1 MGKNIIICSDGTGN
15 TFDSRVTNVT
25 HLIECLALDNHKQQV
40 AVYDQGVGTS
50 VHRCSKVDAYR
61 NSLKDKE
68 ALRVLPPPLE
78 SRFRPK
84 AWLDRGR
91 GLLFGYGLKEN
102 VREMYRELSALY
114 EGPDD
119 RVFLFGFSRG
129 AFTVRALA
137 GLLYRCQLPQYG
149 VADFDAR
156 FNRAWELYEP
166 MLGDE
171 TATMRFRTEQR
182 WCPIH
187 LLGIWDTVKSYG
199 GLNPVMLPH
208 LRHNPIVKYV
218 RHALALH
225 EHRAWFQPTTWGLLD
240 LDREGAMTRLK
251 KEDFRSYEQQDIGE
265 VWFAGCHSD
274 IGGGDN
280 EEVTARI
287 ALRWMLGEAVNID
300 QGIRLNDRGKALLAE
315 GDPSESP
322 EIHDVWNLRWWT
334 MEQVLRKEI
343 DNSGMYPVKKWAWGS
358 NGKRE
363 PAKLRRCDGKVFL
376 HSTVD
381 STQLIPGRI
390 EQCHTK
396 SLPKESDSSVE
407 C

>member
-84 AWLDRGR
+84 TWLDRGR

-149 VADFDAR
+149 VADFDVR

-166 MLGDE
+166 MLGDV

-187 LLGIWDTVKSYG
+187 LL
-199 GLNPVMLPH
+199 
-208 LRHNPIVKYV
+208 
-218 RHALALH
+218 A
-225 EHRAWFQPTTWGLLD
+225 F
-240 LDREGAMTRLK
+240 
-251 KEDFRSYEQQDIGE
+251 
-265 VWFAGCHSD
+265 
-274 IGGGDN
+274 
-280 EEVTARI
+280 
-287 ALRWMLGEAVNID
+287 
-300 QGIRLNDRGKALLAE
+300 GIR
-315 GDPSESP
+315 
-322 EIHDVWNLRWWT
+322 
-334 MEQVLRKEI
+334 
-343 DNSGMYPVKKWAWGS
+343 
-358 NGKRE
+358 
-363 PAKLRRCDGKVFL
+363 
-376 HSTVD
+376 
-381 STQLIPGRI
+381 
-390 EQCHTK
+390 
-396 SLPKESDSSVE
+396 
-407 C
+407 